1 MTRDAR
7 GHLTGHRLYS
17 LAGSDLGAYDVS
29 CRRLYGPLGIK
40 PSSFDI
46 IYMRFSI
53 YLRYSR
59 SFYDKHCNNNVIK
72 AVISRY
78 TIIHM

>member
-7 GHLTGHRLYS
+7 GKLTGHKLYS
-17 LAGSDLGAYDVS
+17 PAGSDLGAHDVS

-40 PSSFDI
+40 LSSFDI
-46 IYMRFSI
+46 IYMCFSI
-53 YLRYSR
+53 YLQYSK
-59 SFYDKHCNNNVIK
+59 SFYYIQCNNNVIK
-72 AVISRY
+72 AVTCRY